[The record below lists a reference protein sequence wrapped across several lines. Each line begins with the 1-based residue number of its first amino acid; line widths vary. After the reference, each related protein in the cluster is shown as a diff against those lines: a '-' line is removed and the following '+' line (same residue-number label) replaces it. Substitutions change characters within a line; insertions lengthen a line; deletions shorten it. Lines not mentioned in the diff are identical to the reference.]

1 MRILAFPFLH
11 QHLLS
16 VFFIMLTSHPIKS
29 GVVSHYGFSLISFI
43 TNDIKNIFIFLP
55 FYTLFGGI
63 SVHILS
69 HFKIE
74 LSVLILDF

>member
-1 MRILAFPFLH
+1 MF
-11 QHLLS
+11 
-16 VFFIMLTSHPIKS
+16 TSHPIKS
-29 GVVSHYGFSLISFI
+29 GVVFHYGFGLISLI
-43 TNDIKNIFIFLP
+43 NDIKNIFIFLP

-74 LSVLILDF
+74 LSVF